1 METDFGPKM
10 ITFAARNLLPWAL
23 YAAPLG
29 PAPRAA
35 RTGGRGR
42 DACLRL
48 RVPVP
53 THQRTAVGD
62 FGTKNNHGRPDPHPH
77 RSCTRRGASCSRSR
91 HPRADRTCATGNG
104 RADTHGGGTGPSRD
118 RAAHAPPPPPVARTR
133 PRQRAVETRIH
144 TIWRSPLPCRRHR
157 RPPPPPPRATAAT
170 GRFPRASRVERA
182 AGEGEGGFGESNNR
196 RRPDPTRT
204 AHAPAALR
212 TRAPTGLARPEM
224 AVQTRTGAARGRRAT
239 ERRTHYPTRRWHA
252 RSRCKEPLKHGT
264 APFLTP
270 SYLGD
275 VTAAPRRRSPVP
287 PPPPA
292 ASSARP
298 ASNALPWRGGR
309 FW

>member
-1 METDFGPKM
+1 MGFAKIKSISKADFLLGPIFDFDRPSTPTRPCSAAGAPGAGTDGCTCSCDLHCTRGNRAGSMETNFGPKM

-77 RSCTRRGASCSRSR
+77 RACTRRGASCSRSR

-118 RAAHAPPPPPVARTR
+118 RAAHAPPPPPVARTQ
-133 PRQRAVETRIH
+133 PRQRAVETQNR
-144 TIWRSPLPCRRHR
+144 TISCSFLP
-157 RPPPPPPRATAAT
+157 
-170 GRFPRASRVERA
+170 S
-182 AGEGEGGFGESNNR
+182 
-196 RRPDPTRT
+196 
-204 AHAPAALR
+204 
-212 TRAPTGLARPEM
+212 
-224 AVQTRTGAARGRRAT
+224 
-239 ERRTHYPTRRWHA
+239 
-252 RSRCKEPLKHGT
+252 
-264 APFLTP
+264 
-270 SYLGD
+270 
-275 VTAAPRRRSPVP
+275 
-287 PPPPA
+287 
-292 ASSARP
+292 
-298 ASNALPWRGGR
+298 
-309 FW
+309 